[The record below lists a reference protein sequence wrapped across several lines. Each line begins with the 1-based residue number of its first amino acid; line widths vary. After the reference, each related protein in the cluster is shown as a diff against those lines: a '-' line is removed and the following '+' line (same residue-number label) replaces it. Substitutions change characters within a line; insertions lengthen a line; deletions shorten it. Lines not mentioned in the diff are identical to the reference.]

1 MDRVVR
7 IATVFW
13 FLVFLAAAGFPLRA
27 QVMNLDNVLRE
38 AIGLNDSEIRSIHSG
53 AALAKVMESRI
64 ADEVFVFGAVRIGAQ
79 PESYVRL
86 ATDLDALRKLPNY
99 LAVRNFSA
107 PPQISDL
114 DEFTLDPDDM
124 KELPNCKPG
133 DCEVQLPSE
142 AMEDFRRAINWSGP
156 DVAGQVNRRAR
167 QMALE
172 ALLQYSEG
180 GNAALGA
187 YRDKSQPTKV
197 AETFESLLNRLD
209 SLPVYLPELNRFLLE
224 YPRAEDA
231 NIASE
236 FYWENVNFGLK
247 PTFRIVQRIVYRGST
262 PDQPACAVAL
272 KQLYAS
278 HYFQTALDLTVCIR
292 DPDRSEPPAFYLITV
307 KASQQAGLTGLK
319 GSILRKIAV
328 DKTRS
333 SLEKALVAIKQK
345 LEAPGR

>member
-1 MDRVVR
+1 
-7 IATVFW
+7 
-13 FLVFLAAAGFPLRA
+13 
-27 QVMNLDNVLRE
+27 
-38 AIGLNDSEIRSIHSG
+38 
-53 AALAKVMESRI
+53 
-64 ADEVFVFGAVRIGAQ
+64 
-79 PESYVRL
+79 
-86 ATDLDALRKLPNY
+86 LDALRKLPSY

-114 DEFTLDPDDM
+114 DEFTLNPDDM

-172 ALLQYSEG
+172 ALLQYSQG

-197 AETFESLLNRLD
+197 AETFESLLNR
-209 SLPVYLPELNRFLLE
+209 FLLE

-231 NIASE
+231 NIASD

-247 PTFRIVQRIVYRGST
+247 PTFRIVQRIVYRGSA

-278 HYFQTALDLTVCIR
+278 HYFQTALDLTVCVR

-333 SLEKALVAIKQK
+333 SLEKTLEAIKTR